1 MNPFAAE
8 LIKTSCYYF
17 KENNLKVNKCL
28 NSLDESAVWH
38 RPNEASNA
46 IGNQVLHICGNIHQ
60 YVISSLGNQK
70 DIRNRAL
77 EFSKRK
83 GYSKK
88 ELINLINQ
96 KIVDAIKVIAS
107 LDEKTLLRI
116 RPVQTYSF
124 SGIQVL
130 IHATEH
136 FSYHTGQIVFWTKY
150 LTNKDLGFYA
160 NQNLN
165 RKDR

>member
-1 MNPFAAE
+1 MTFIPQ
-8 LIKTSCYYF
+8 
-17 KENNLKVNKCL
+17 
-28 NSLDESAVWH
+28 ES
-38 RPNEASNA
+38 
-46 IGNQVLHICGNIHQ
+46 
-60 YVISSLGNQK
+60 
-70 DIRNRAL
+70 
-77 EFSKRK
+77 
-83 GYSKK
+83 YSKK